1 MNIIIIIITISLRG
15 QNAEREL
22 KTKIKK
28 YLHRVSIVENSKTL
42 ALLRNTI
49 ALLDQVRTTTTNSLI
64 VNDSTLHSILQNM
77 QTTIEQLQRNDSRF
91 KSKNY
96 TKILRIALESIIKS
110 AVADKSINLKTTK
123 QVREF
128 TILIVDDVEREILK
142 IMIIKNI
149 MNKLQMKK
157 IRRITRLNNDD
168 LRIQTKFEKIK
179 NFLQKKSEIIRRII
193 ESVTIRIRIYAIRI
207 NEVKVEHIDTN
218 NQFDVIKYLQNVNA
232 SFHLNLIIKKMSWSF
247 RVIRDKKRYFTLHMK
262 IIIVKMINRMLFENL
277 MKIFEIKKCER
288 FIKNCILRQCFNCQK
303 FEHIKKHCRIVVVCE
318 KCVMKHHISEC
329 DSSITEKYKMCEA
342 CENRE
347 HIAWSSK
354 CRMRRK
360 KKQKTEHVRQI
371 RMRLYLV
378 SESQIAFSVFWFVI
392 NSSTT
397 SFTTS
402 ITNSKVAL
410 SRWKMIRVKKRKRSE
425 RLKSNTSLEFSSI
438 SRRIESKNSMTSSRD
453 RSSWTNNA
461 IMNSKN
467 MKKALHRN
475 SMSRFKFASRSF
487 VNVNT
492 SIVINQII
500 DFDLL
505 WEIQTLWSSCSI
517 MFAMREY
524 AQWFRCSLI
533 KIFKIMM
540 LWQYKSFD
548 EISSHRSHWATV
560 RMIFIYY
567 TNRKMTSESAFTSTI
582 R

>member
-1 MNIIIIIITISLRG
+1 MNTTTITTTASLRG

-28 YLHRVSIVENSKTL
+28 YLHRMSIVENSKTL
-42 ALLRNTI
+42 ALLRSTI
-49 ALLDQVRTTTTNSLI
+49 ALLNQARTTTTNSLI

-91 KSKNY
+91 KSKSY
-96 TKILRIALESIIKS
+96 TKILRIAFESITKS
-110 AVADKSINLKTTK
+110 IVADRSINLKTTK
-123 QVREF
+123 QVRKF

-157 IRRITRLNNDD
+157 IREIIRLNNDD

-179 NFLQKKSEIIRRII
+179 NSLQKKSEIIRRII
-193 ESVTIRIRIYAIRI
+193 ESITIRIRIYAIRI

-218 NQFDVIKYLQNVNA
+218 NQLDVIKYLQNVNA
-232 SFHLNLIIKKMSWSF
+232 SLHSNLIIKKMSWSF

-262 IIIVKMINRMLFENL
+262 IIIVKMINRMLFESL

-288 FIKNCILRQCFNCQK
+288 FIKNCILQQCFNCQK
-303 FEHIKKHCRIVVVCE
+303 YEHIEKHCRIVVVCE

-329 DSSITEKYKMCEA
+329 DSSIIEKYKMCET

-360 KKQKTEHVRQI
+360 KKQKTEHVWQT
-371 RMRLYLV
+371 RMRLYFV
-378 SESQIAFSVFWFVI
+378 SESQIALSVFRFVI
-392 NSSTT
+392 NSSTAL
-397 SFTTS
+397 FTTS
-402 ITNSKVAL
+402 ITNSKVAF
-410 SRWKMIRVKKRKRSE
+410 SKWKMIKVKKRKKSE
-425 RLKSNTSLEFSSI
+425 RLKSNISFEFSST
-438 SRRIESKNSMTSSRD
+438 SRRIESKNSMTSSRGK
-453 RSSWTNNA
+453 SSWANNA

-475 SMSRFKFASRSF
+475 FMSRLRFTSRSF
-487 VNVNT
+487 VNVNA
-492 SIVINQII
+492 SIVINQMI

-517 MFAMREY
+517 MFAMKEY
-524 AQWFRCSLI
+524 AQWFRRSLI

-540 LWQYKSFD
+540 SLQYRSSD
-548 EISSHRSHWATV
+548 EISSHRFHWAAV

-567 TNRKMTSESAFTSTI
+567 TDRKMTSESAFTSTI
-582 R
+582 K